1 VRIILRGDS
10 GFCREN
16 LMSWCEENHVDYVFG
31 LAKNKRL
38 TKILGREL
46 YEMQQRFQATGQPAR
61 QFKDFVYRTHKSW
74 SRERRVVGKAEHLA
88 KGSNPR
94 FVVTSLSAERFVA
107 RALYEDCYCA
117 RGDME
122 NRIKEQ
128 QLCLF
133 ADRTSCQTMRAN
145 QLRLWLS
152 SVAYVLVQALRQHG
166 LKDTP
171 LAQARCDTVR
181 LKLLKIGGHR
191 PCQCPSSLV
200 LAGLQLPLSGR
211 LRPSVRQSL
220 PLATPAALARS
231 SVSTSRLA
239 HLPSPHISLRYATA
253 PTSKN
258 IS

>member
-16 LMSWCEENHVDYVFG
+16 LMAWCEENHVDYVFG

-46 YEMQQRFQATGQPAR
+46 YEVEQQFQATGEPAR
-61 QFKDFVYRTHKSW
+61 LFKEFTYRTRKSW
-74 SRERRVVGKAEHLA
+74 SRERRVIGKAEHLA

-94 FVVTSLSAERFVA
+94 FVVTSLSAECFAPRP
-107 RALYEDCYCA
+107 LYEDVYCA

-152 SVAYVLVQALRQHG
+152 SAAYVLVQALRQQG
-166 LKDTP
+166 LKNTS
-171 LAQARCDTVR
+171 LAQARCDTIR
-181 LKLLKIGGHR
+181 LKLLKIG
-191 PCQCPSSLV
+191 
-200 LAGLQLPLSGR
+200 AI
-211 LRPSVRQSL
+211 VRVTVRRIWFSL
-220 PLATPAALARS
+220 PQSCPYQAVFAQVFENLCRWELPRPRPAPA
-231 SVSTSRLA
+231 
-239 HLPSPHISLRYATA
+239 
-253 PTSKN
+253 
-258 IS
+258 

>member
-1 VRIILRGDS
+1 VAYIRQRSPNARIILRGAS

-16 LMSWCEENHVDYVFG
+16 LLAWCEENGVDYVFG

-38 TKILGREL
+38 TKILGGEL
-46 YEMQQRFQATGQPAR
+46 YQMQQQFQATGEPAR
-61 QFKDFVYRTHKSW
+61 TFKDFTYRTHKSW

-94 FVVTSLSAERFVA
+94 FVVTSLSAERFAA

-152 SVAYVLVQALRQHG
+152 SAAYVLVQALRQYG
-166 LKDTP
+166 LQETP
-171 LAQARCDTVR
+171 LAQARCDTIR
-181 LKLLKIGGHR
+181 LKLLKIGAIVR
-191 PCQCPSSLV
+191 VTVRRVWFSLAESCPYQALFAQV
-200 LAGLQLPLSGR
+200 FDNLCRWQLP
-211 LRPSVRQSL
+211 RPR
-220 PLATPAALARS
+220 PAPA
-231 SVSTSRLA
+231 
-239 HLPSPHISLRYATA
+239 
-253 PTSKN
+253 
-258 IS
+258 